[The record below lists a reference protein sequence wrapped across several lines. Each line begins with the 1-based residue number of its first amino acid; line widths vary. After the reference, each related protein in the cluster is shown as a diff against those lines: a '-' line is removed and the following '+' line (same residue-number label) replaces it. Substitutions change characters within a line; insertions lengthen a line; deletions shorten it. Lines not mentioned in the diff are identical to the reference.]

1 MPEGSSMSFQ
11 CEWERERDRN
21 KWATQ
26 NLWLNMQYAAL
37 HILVYSCTT
46 IKYNSCTKD
55 QYKSVRFDKLLT
67 SKVCNIHTINYRP
80 YCPWKAILFIVYSLP
95 YDSLTPITNCE
106 SNASPFLSACTNFM
120 AESCKRCL
128 ISQKML
134 WFQLSS
140 ISYNDKITVTSV
152 LLNQLFLTNGIWTS
166 RGCGHFVTSMWKFLL
181 HVVNIL
187 YCILYLSILLISDL
201 SIIIILYNTTAHFQ
215 EFLMYK
221 C

>member
-1 MPEGSSMSFQ
+1 MSNSKSLI
-11 CEWERERDRN
+11 E
-21 KWATQ
+21 
-26 NLWLNMQYAAL
+26 YAICCSA
-37 HILVYSCTT
+37 HFNIFWY
-46 IKYNSCTKD
+46 YNQIQFMHKR
-55 QYKSVRFDKLLT
+55 SVQICKVWWT
-67 SKVCNIHTINYRP
+67 SDFKVCNIYTINYRP
-80 YCPWKAILFIVYSLP
+80 CCLRKAILFIVYSLP

-152 LLNQLFLTNGIWTS
+152 LLHQLFLTNGIWTS
-166 RGCGHFVTSMWKFLL
+166 GGCGHFVTSMWKFLL

-187 YCILYLSILLISDL
+187 
-201 SIIIILYNTTAHFQ
+201 
-215 EFLMYK
+215 
-221 C
+221 